1 MEKYGIF
8 GGTFN
13 PIHSGHLMIA
23 EYLREEMNLDKVIFI
38 PTGNPPHK
46 DLKISA
52 IDRYNMVKR
61 AISSNDKFEVTDI
74 ETKREKLSYT
84 VDTIKEL
91 KLILKD
97 VKLYFLIGLD
107 TLFQLRTWKLF
118 GELSKEI
125 DFVVALRPKYIDI
138 SKINAEISYLQENF
152 DTNIKIVHTPQL
164 EISSTD
170 LRQRIG
176 EGKSVKY
183 LLPSEVIEYI
193 EENNLYKW
201 LKIF

>member
-1 MEKYGIF
+1 MKKYGIF

-193 EENNLYKW
+193 EENNLYK
-201 LKIF
+201 

>member
-193 EENNLYKW
+193 EENNLYK
-201 LKIF
+201 